1 MAEQTTRGLNVVR
14 YPLLIQIAGI
24 LAVLLSA
31 QAFALNQENLS
42 ERKFD
47 DKTALEYSQDALG
60 RMIGDY
66 NLLDREGRSVN
77 LADYRGKPLIVSLI
91 YSSCFHTCPVITQHL
106 ARAIKLARSAVGED
120 SFNIVSI
127 GFDVRHD
134 RPETMKT
141 FARQRRVSR
150 DPAWEFLSSDDE
162 ETILRLTEDL
172 GFIFIR
178 TLNGFDHLAQVTVI
192 DAEGKVFRQV
202 YGENLNPPVL
212 VEALKELVFGDVATS
227 DISLSRLINKA
238 RLWCTIYDPKS
249 NTYRFDYTMAVGL
262 GISFVVL
269 IFFAYIIIRMWIRL
283 LSTGGA

>member
-1 MAEQTTRGLNVVR
+1 MR